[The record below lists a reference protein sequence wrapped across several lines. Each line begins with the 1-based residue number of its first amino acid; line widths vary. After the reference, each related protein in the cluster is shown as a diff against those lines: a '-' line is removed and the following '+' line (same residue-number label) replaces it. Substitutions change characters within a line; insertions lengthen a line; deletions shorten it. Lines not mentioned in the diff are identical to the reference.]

1 MTFFCSESGRK
12 TLQVK
17 VPDTITTWVAN
28 GFAMSPQTGLGVAD
42 TTSLKAF
49 QPFFIQMTLPY
60 SVIRGEEI
68 PVIVT
73 VFNYV
78 DGCAPVRLITSAVT
92 PVKNSQV
99 CRFWKREE
107 RENSLT
113 S

>member
-1 MTFFCSESGRK
+1 
-12 TLQVK
+12 VK

-78 DGCAPVRLITSAVT
+78 DGCAPVRLKTSAVT

-107 RENSLT
+107 RENFLT